1 MKSTS
6 RESATSSTLLPQP
19 DFQAL
24 FESAP
29 GLYLVLTPAL
39 TILAVSDAYLRATM
53 TKRGEILWRHLFDV
67 FPDNPD
73 DPTATGVSNLRASLN
88 RVVQNRSSDA
98 MAVQKYD
105 IRRPESDGG
114 GFEERHWS
122 PVNSPVLGAKGE
134 VAYIIHHVKDVT
146 EFIRLKQTGSEQ
158 HRITEELRTRTG
170 EMEAEIFRRVQ
181 HIQEVNDRLQTELD
195 TRKQAEQ
202 DVEHFFA
209 LSLDMLCIAKSDGYF
224 KRVSPAFTQTLG
236 WSTDEMLTRPFLDFV
251 HPDDRTATLREVERQ
266 VAGGEQ
272 VLEFDNRYQHKNGS
286 WRVLSWKSVPQPDGL
301 MYAIARDIT
310 EHKRVETETAQ
321 LAAIVESSDDGI
333 VSTDLNSIITT
344 WNQGAER
351 LFGYTAYEIVGRPF
365 TRLIPP
371 DRLHEEA
378 EIMEEILRGVRT
390 QHFDTAR
397 LRKDGAPLEVSVTVS
412 PIKDAGG
419 CTVGASRIVRDV
431 TERKRAEEEFRK
443 SEEKYRTLFD
453 SVDEGACTIEV
464 LFDGNEKPIDYRFLE
479 VNPSFE
485 KQTGIKNARGRRMRE
500 IAPLHEEHWFEIYG
514 KIALTGEPLR
524 FENQAV
530 QLGHW
535 YEVYALR
542 VGEPKE
548 RHVAILF
555 KDITE
560 RKRTEE
566 VLRRAHE
573 QLEMRVEERTAEL
586 SKRTRD
592 LETLLYVTSH
602 DLREP
607 LRSIENFSR
616 MVHDRYADHLDDKG
630 KDFLRRVVRGAQR
643 MDQLMA
649 DLLELSRAQ
658 RMDQP
663 TEEVEGERIV
673 EEALRRLGDKIKET
687 GATVRIAKPLPRFR
701 ANSTWATQGVY
712 NLLTNAL
719 KFARPGEAPNIE
731 IAPYQP
737 SGQANAEVGLVVRD
751 RGPGVAPEHA
761 ERIFQLFQRA
771 VGREIEGTGAG
782 LAIVRQVA
790 ERHGGR
796 AWVQPREGGGA
807 EFILTFGTTN
817 LQKGSDAH
825 DESAS

>member
-1 MKSTS
+1 MRSGS
-6 RESATSSTLLPQP
+6 RESTTSATLLPQP

-29 GLYLVLTPAL
+29 GLYLVLTPTL
-39 TILAVSDAYLRATM
+39 TIVAVSQAYLQATM
-53 TKRGEILWRHLFDV
+53 TRRGEILGRHLFDV
-67 FPDNPD
+67 FPDNPED
-73 DPTATGVSNLRASLN
+73 ATATGVSNLSASLT
-88 RVVQNRSSDA
+88 RVLQHRVPDA

-105 IRRPESDGG
+105 IRRPDSEGG
-114 GFEERHWS
+114 GFEERYWS
-122 PVNSPVLGAKGE
+122 PVNTPVFGVNGK
-134 VAYIIHHVKDVT
+134 VMYIIHRVEDVT
-146 EFIRLKQTGSEQ
+146 EFVRLKQTGNEQ
-158 HRITEELRTRTG
+158 QRITEELRTRTG
-170 EMEAEIFRRVQ
+170 EMEAEIFRRAQ
-181 HIQEVNDRLQTELD
+181 HIQEINGRLRTELD

-209 LSLDMLCIAKSDGYF
+209 LSLDMLCIAKSDGFF
-224 KRVSPAFTQTLG
+224 KRVSPAFTRTLG
-236 WSTDEMLTRPFLDFV
+236 WSVDEMLTRPFLDFV
-251 HPDDRTATLREVERQ
+251 HPDDHAATLREVERQ
-266 VAGGEQ
+266 VAGGES
-272 VLEFDNRYQHKNGS
+272 VLEFDNRYQHKDGS

-310 EHKRVETETAQ
+310 EHKRVEVATAQ
-321 LAAIVESSDDGI
+321 LAAIVESSDDAI
-333 VSTDLNSIITT
+333 VSTDLNSIIAT

-351 LFGYTAYEIVGRPF
+351 LFGYTAGEIVGWPF

-378 EIMEEILRGVRT
+378 KLLEGIRHGIRT
-390 QHFDTAR
+390 QHFDTVR
-397 LRKDGAPLEVSVTVS
+397 LRKDGSPLEVSVTVS
-412 PIKDAGG
+412 PIKGAGG
-419 CTVGASRIVRDV
+419 CTVGAS
-431 TERKRAEEEFRK
+431 
-443 SEEKYRTLFD
+443 
-453 SVDEGACTIEV
+453 
-464 LFDGNEKPIDYRFLE
+464 
-479 VNPSFE
+479 
-485 KQTGIKNARGRRMRE
+485 
-500 IAPLHEEHWFEIYG
+500 
-514 KIALTGEPLR
+514 KIIR
-524 FENQAV
+524 
-530 QLGHW
+530 
-535 YEVYALR
+535 
-542 VGEPKE
+542 
-548 RHVAILF
+548 
-555 KDITE
+555 DITE
-560 RKRTEE
+560 RKSAEQA
-566 VLRRAHE
+566 LRLAHAE
-573 QLEMRVEERTAEL
+573 LERRVEERTAEL

-616 MVHDRYADHLDDKG
+616 MVHDRYADQLDDKG

-649 DLLELSRAQ
+649 DLLALSRAQ

-701 ANSTWATQGVY
+701 ANSTWVTQGVY

-719 KFARPGEAPNIE
+719 KFTRPGEAPNIE

-796 AWVQPREGGGA
+796 AWVRPREGGGA
-807 EFILTFGTTN
+807 EFILTFGATN
-817 LQKGSDAH
+817 PQKGSDVH

>member
-29 GLYLVLTPAL
+29 GLYLVLTPDL

-53 TKRGEILWRHLFDV
+53 TKRGEILGRHLFDV

-105 IRRPESDGG
+105 IRRPESGGG

-134 VAYIIHHVKDVT
+134 VAYIIHHVEDVT

-170 EMEAEIFRRVQ
+170 EMEAEIFRRAQ

-195 TRKQAEQ
+195 IRKQAEQ

-236 WSTDEMLTRPFLDFV
+236 WSADEMLTRPFLDFV
-251 HPDDRTATLREVERQ
+251 HPDDRAATLREVERQ
-266 VAGGEQ
+266 LAGGEQ

-310 EHKRVETETAQ
+310 ENKRVEQKFRALLESAPDAHVIINQTGTITLINSQTEK
-321 LAAIVESSDDGI
+321 
-333 VSTDLNSIITT
+333 
-344 WNQGAER
+344 
-351 LFGYTAYEIVGRPF
+351 LFGYTRQELLGQSIELLVPERFRGKHMGHRASFFANPQARAMGTGRE
-365 TRLIPP
+365 LY
-371 DRLHEEA
+371 A
-378 EIMEEILRGVRT
+378 
-390 QHFDTAR
+390 
-397 LRKDGAPLEVSVTVS
+397 LRKDGSEFPTEISLNPLEAEEGLLVVAA
-412 PIKDAGG
+412 I
-419 CTVGASRIVRDV
+419 RDV
-431 TERKRAEEEFRK
+431 TEGKRAEKEFRK

-453 SVDEGACTIEV
+453 SVDEGVCTIEV

-485 KQTGIKNARGRRMRE
+485 KQTGIQNARGRRMRE

-514 KIALTGEPLR
+514 KIALTGEPAR

-530 QLGHW
+530 QLGRW

-560 RKRTEE
+560 RKRVEE

-616 MVHDRYADHLDDKG
+616 MVHDRYADRLDDKG

-649 DLLELSRAQ
+649 DLLALSRAQ

-673 EEALRRLGDKIKET
+673 EEALRRLGDKIKEM

-719 KFARPGEAPNIE
+719 KFARPSEAPNIE

-737 SGQANAEVGLVVRD
+737 SGQANAEIGLVVRD

-796 AWVQPREGGGA
+796 AWVQPREGGGS
-807 EFILTFGTTN
+807 EFIITFGATHTSQKN
-817 LQKGSDAH
+817 LS
-825 DESAS
+825 

>member
-1 MKSTS
+1 MKSGS
-6 RESATSSTLLPQP
+6 RASATSLTLLPQP

-29 GLYLVLTPAL
+29 GLYLVLMPAL
-39 TILAVSDAYLRATM
+39 TIVAVSDAYLRATM
-53 TKRGEILWRHLFDV
+53 TKRGEILGRHLFDV

-88 RVVQNRSSDA
+88 RVVHNRSSDA

-134 VAYIIHHVKDVT
+134 VAYIIHHVEDVT

-181 HIQEVNDRLQTELD
+181 QTQEVNSQLRTELNA
-195 TRKQAEQ
+195 RKQAEKE
-202 DVEHFFA
+202 VERFFA
-209 LSLDMLCIAKSDGYF
+209 LSLDMMCIANADGYF

-236 WSTDEMLTRPFLDFV
+236 WSTEEMLARPFLDLV
-251 HPDDRTATLREVERQ
+251 HPDDRQATLREVERQ
-266 VAGGEQ
+266 VAGGGQ
-272 VLEFDNRYQHKNGS
+272 VLEFDNRYQHKDAS

-310 EHKRVETETAQ
+310 EHKRMEQKFRALLESAPDAHVIINQTGTIMLINSQTEK
-321 LAAIVESSDDGI
+321 
-333 VSTDLNSIITT
+333 
-344 WNQGAER
+344 
-351 LFGYTAYEIVGRPF
+351 LFGYTRQELLGQSIELLVPERFRGKHSGHRASFFANPQARAMGTGRE
-365 TRLIPP
+365 LY
-371 DRLHEEA
+371 A
-378 EIMEEILRGVRT
+378 
-390 QHFDTAR
+390 
-397 LRKDGAPLEVSVTVS
+397 LRKDGSEFPTEISLNPLEAEEGRLVVAA
-412 PIKDAGG
+412 I
-419 CTVGASRIVRDV
+419 RDV
-431 TERKRAEEEFRK
+431 TERK
-443 SEEKYRTLFD
+443 L
-453 SVDEGACTIEV
+453 
-464 LFDGNEKPIDYRFLE
+464 
-479 VNPSFE
+479 
-485 KQTGIKNARGRRMRE
+485 
-500 IAPLHEEHWFEIYG
+500 
-514 KIALTGEPLR
+514 
-524 FENQAV
+524 
-530 QLGHW
+530 
-535 YEVYALR
+535 
-542 VGEPKE
+542 
-548 RHVAILF
+548 
-555 KDITE
+555 
-560 RKRTEE
+560 TEE
-566 VLRRAHE
+566 DLRRAHE

-616 MVHDRYADHLDDKG
+616 MVHDRYADQIDDKG

-649 DLLELSRAQ
+649 DLLALSRAQ

-712 NLLTNAL
+712 NLLANAL
-719 KFARPGEAPNIE
+719 KFARPNEAPDIE
-731 IAPYQP
+731 IASYQP
-737 SGQANAEVGLVVRD
+737 GGLANAEVGLVVRD
-751 RGPGVAPEHA
+751 RGPGVAQAHA

-807 EFILTFGTTN
+807 EFILTFGAIN
-817 LQKGSDAH
+817 RQKGQDVH
-825 DESAS
+825 DESTR